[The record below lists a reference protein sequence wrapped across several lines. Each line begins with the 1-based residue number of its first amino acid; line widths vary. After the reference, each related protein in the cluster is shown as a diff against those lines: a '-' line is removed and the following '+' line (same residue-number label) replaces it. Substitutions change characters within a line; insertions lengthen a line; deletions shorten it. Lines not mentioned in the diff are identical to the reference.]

1 MSGHC
6 RSCNSENLKRVVD
19 LGSMPLANGLL
30 DESALA
36 KPEPCF
42 PLDVLFCED
51 CALVQISETVPPE
64 LLFSDYVYFS
74 SFSDTVVSNAKSI
87 ADRLADERGL
97 TATSLVAEAAS
108 NDGYLLKH
116 YQARGIPVL
125 GIEPAKNIAA
135 HANAMGVP
143 TRCVFFGREEAA
155 RMVDEGIMV
164 DVFHA
169 NNVVGHVAD
178 LSGFLAGISIL
189 LKPDG
194 VASLE
199 APYIGDLIDNM
210 EFDTI
215 YHEHLCYFSLT
226 SIGRALERHGLVVS
240 DVEHI
245 PIHGGTMRYFV
256 SHRGAA
262 VHARVTELLAEET
275 SRGLTKFAYYSDF
288 AQRIV
293 QLKADLTQTLKK
305 LKMEGKTIAAYGAS
319 AKGATLLNTFGI
331 GQNELEFVVDRSTV
345 KQGRYTPGTHLK
357 ILPPEVLLEARP
369 DYLLL
374 LSWNFADE
382 ILAQQKAYLSG
393 GGKVIIPVPSV
404 RIV

>member
-1 MSGHC
+1 MSYHC
-6 RSCNSENLKRVVD
+6 RSCGSEKTKRVVD
-19 LGSMPLANGLL
+19 LGSMPLANRLL
-30 DESALA
+30 DESGLA

-64 LLFSDYVYFS
+64 QLFSDYVYFS
-74 SFSDTVVSNAKSI
+74 SVSDAVVSNAKSI
-87 ADRLADERGL
+87 ADRLASERHL
-97 TATSLVAEAAS
+97 SKTSLVAEAAS

-116 YQARGIPVL
+116 YQALGIQVL
-125 GIEPAKNIAA
+125 GIEPAQNIAA
-135 HANAMGVP
+135 HANAAGIR
-143 TRCVFFGREEAA
+143 TRCAFFGREGAA
-155 RMVDEGIMV
+155 RMKDEGLAA

-178 LSGFLAGISIL
+178 LNGFLAGIAIL

-199 APYIGDLIDNM
+199 APYVRDLIDHL

-226 SIGRALERHGLVVS
+226 SIGRALKRHGLIVS

-245 PIHGGTMRYFV
+245 PIHGGTLRYFV
-256 SHRGAA
+256 SHQGAT
-262 VHARVTELLAEET
+262 VHARVTELLAEEEK
-275 SRGLTKFAYYSDF
+275 RGLTGFAYYSDF
-288 AQRIV
+288 AQRI
-293 QLKADLTQTLKK
+293 ATLKID
-305 LKMEGKTIAAYGAS
+305 LKRTLEDLKKQGKSIVAYGAS
-319 AKGATLLNTFGI
+319 AKGSTLLNTFGI
-331 GQNELEFVVDRSTV
+331 GKNELDFMVDRSPV

-357 ILPPEVLLEARP
+357 IMAPETLLEAQP

-374 LSWNFADE
+374 LTWNFADE
-382 ILAQQKAYLSG
+382 ILAQQKQYLEN

-404 RIV
+404 HIV